1 MNRVRSSYACPDC
14 TQKCSS
20 SSGLTRHHNA
30 SHRPLTAT
38 PDGNGGEEIF
48 SYRRH
53 HLLTANPCDENGQFL
68 PAHTRP
74 PLPPQANTSWDPFPS
89 QVAFDFAS
97 FHFVEQQTSE
107 SGVNKA
113 LDLWQSSLLE
123 YGENIPWANAQ
134 DLYATIDSI
143 QHGHAPWKTFKL
155 SYSGPLPEGT
165 PPRWM
170 TDTFELCTRNS
181 RTLLHQQLETA
192 AFKDKIHYVPYMQF
206 RGDGSRVWSNL
217 MSADWATKQADLIA
231 TDPLTH
237 GAMFVPIVAGSDK
250 TTVSVA
256 TGHQEYHPVY
266 MSPGNLSNVARR
278 AHGNALLPVAFLPI
292 PKSDKRQRKRPQ
304 YQKFCRQLYHAC
316 LAQVFRPLKP
326 GMTTPEIVKCPD
338 GQFRR
343 AIYGLGP
350 YIADYPE
357 QVWLTGIVQD
367 WCPKCLAR
375 PDFLDDLSARLR
387 THEKTDLLINSFNP
401 VVLWDDY
408 GIRSDVMPFTHE
420 FPRAD
425 IHELICPDLLHQVIK
440 GTFKDHLVLWVGQY
454 QIEEHGETRGLEI
467 IQDIDRR
474 ISAVP
479 SFPGLRRFP
488 DGRDF
493 VQWTGDDSKSLM
505 KVYLAAIVG
514 HVPSDMVKCVSAF
527 LDFCYISRRNAISAE
542 GLDSLQDALTRFHQH
557 RDVFIH
563 TGVRTDI
570 SLPRQHSL
578 VHYIRSI
585 RLFGSPNGL
594 CSSITESKYIKAVKE
609 PWRRSSRY
617 RALVQMLRTLSRL
630 DKMAAACRIFTGKGM
645 MEGSTASYTGMVLR
659 GEQPQPLGDPTED
672 GDDDDEDHDLGPVS
686 GPRVLSSI
694 ELAKTSERNYPHDV
708 DGLARI
714 LNQPQFPDV
723 LRRFLWDQVT
733 SNPSRSPDDVPL
745 DECPQFE
752 GHIKVYHSAV
762 ARFYAPSDL
771 CGTGGMYR
779 ERIRSTPNWRR
790 EYPRHDT
797 VFVET
802 DAELSGMRGML
813 VARVLLFFSFFF
825 RDQHYPCAL
834 VHWFIPVGDEP
845 DHDTGMWVVRPEF
858 KNNRRRSLS
867 VIQLDGIVR
876 GAHLIPVYGSS
887 LLPEDFHFSDSL
899 HAFRAYFVSRHA
911 DHHMYEFLG
920 TS

>member
-1 MNRVRSSYACPDC
+1 M
-14 TQKCSS
+14 
-20 SSGLTRHHNA
+20 
-30 SHRPLTAT
+30 
-38 PDGNGGEEIF
+38 
-48 SYRRH
+48 
-53 HLLTANPCDENGQFL
+53 PCDKNGIFL
-68 PAHTRP
+68 PAHTP
-74 PLPPQANTSWDPFPS
+74 PPSSSPLQDSTSWDPFPS
-89 QVAFDFAS
+89 RVAFDFAY

-107 SGVNKA
+107 SGINKA
-113 LDLWQSSLLE
+113 LDLWLSSLLGH
-123 YGENIPWANAQ
+123 GENIPWTNAQ
-134 DLYATIDSI
+134 GLYATIDSI
-143 QHGHAPWKTFKL
+143 QHGQAPWKTFKL

-181 RTLLHQQLETA
+181 RTLLHQQLETTG
-192 AFKDKIHYVPYMQF
+192 FKDKIHYAPYKQF

-217 MSADWATKQADLIA
+217 MSADWAAKQADLIGA
-231 TDPLTH
+231 DPSTH
-237 GAMFVPIVAGSDK
+237 GAMFVPVVMGSDK

-266 MSPGNLSNVARR
+266 MSPGNLSNIARR

-292 PKSDKRQRKRPQ
+292 PKTSKRQRKKPQ

-316 LAQVFRPLKP
+316 LAQIFRPLKP
-326 GMTTPEIVKCPD
+326 GMTTPEVVKCPD
-338 GQFRR
+338 GHFRR

-357 QVWLTGIVQD
+357 QVWLSGIVQG

-375 PDFLDDLSARLR
+375 PDFLDDPSAHRR
-387 THEKTDLLINSFNP
+387 THEKTDLLINSFNAE
-401 VVLWDDY
+401 VLWDDY
-408 GIRSDVMPFTHE
+408 GTRSDVMPFTHE

-425 IHELICPDLLHQVIK
+425 IHELLCPDLLHQVIK
-440 GTFKDHLVLWVGQY
+440 GAFKDHLVTWVNQY

-479 SFPGLRRFP
+479 PFPGLRRFP

-493 VQWTGDDSKSLM
+493 AQWTGDDSKSLM

-514 HVPSDMVKCVSAF
+514 HVPLDMVKCISAF
-527 LDFCYISRRNAISAE
+527 LDF
-542 GLDSLQDALTRFHQH
+542 GLDNLQDALTRFHQH
-557 RDVFIH
+557 RDIFIR

-578 VHYIRSI
+578 VHYFRSI
-585 RLFGSPNGL
+585 CLFGSPNGL
-594 CSSITESKYIKAVKE
+594 CSSITESKHIKAVKE

-617 RALVQMLRTLSRL
+617 HALVQMLRTLSRL
-630 DKMAAACRIFTGKGM
+630 DKMAATCHIFTSEGM
-645 MEGSTASYTGMVLR
+645 MEGSTSSYTAMVLR
-659 GEQPQPLGDPTED
+659 GEQPQPLADPTED
-672 GDDDDEDHDLGPVS
+672 HNDDNEDHDLGPVS
-686 GPRVLSSI
+686 GPKVLSSI
-694 ELAKTSERNYPHDV
+694 ELAKIPARGYPHNAD
-708 DGLARI
+708 DLGQI
-714 LNQPQFPDV
+714 INQPRFLEV
-723 LRRFLWDQVT
+723 LRRFLWDQVI
-733 SNPSRSPDDVPL
+733 SDPSRSPDNVPL
-745 DECPQFE
+745 DECPRFG
-752 GHIKVYHSAV
+752 GHINIYHSAV

-779 ERIRSTPNWRR
+779 ERIRSTPNWRG

-797 VFVET
+797 VFVERG
-802 DAELSGMRGML
+802 AGLPGMHGML
-813 VARVLLFFSFFF
+813 VARVLLFFSFSF

-845 DHDTGMWVVRPEF
+845 DDETGMWVVRPEF
-858 KNNRRRSLS
+858 KGNRRSLS
-867 VIQLDGIVR
+867 IIHLDCIVR
-876 GAHLIPVYGSS
+876 GAHLLPVFGSS
-887 LLPEDFHFSDSL
+887 FLPEEFHFSDSL
-899 HAFRAYFVSRHA
+899 HAFQAYFVSRYA